1 MGLQMPN
8 EKQVLDEKKICF
20 ILCMDDQELVEESAR
35 YIHRLTVPE
44 GYVVELLVCRAAGSV
59 AAAYNDA
66 MEKTDAKYKV
76 YLRPGVFLIYTG
88 FLERMLNI
96 FTKHKKAGMLGLV
109 GNRSLAEDGC
119 PFSDGI
125 WRRAGG
131 YYAEEEDGRKRRF
144 FSRVADRYEKMT
156 VLDGLVL
163 MTQYDLP
170 WREDLFLGQDFY
182 DCAQS
187 LEFQKAGFEVGLPQM
202 EEPWCL
208 YDGEALES
216 AEYERWRSVFEQ
228 EYGSFY
234 RQGKNGRRAVYQFF
248 TGKESRLTV
257 PYPPLVTE
265 EETDYI
271 VFATK
276 KGVESRF
283 WDVLYRREWTAEGMH
298 EKLGHYDCCT
308 QLDENEII
316 TGKLFDA
323 GNGGE
328 EITEPYPSRT
338 RVPSFSEIP
347 DVKFDETKII
357 PTKKGGAYAYKHNPV
372 LRGGPYEG
380 RPLLLSIGMPVS
392 NQIATIDRCLSHIRP
407 LLDQLDAEL
416 VIVDTGS
423 TDGTVEV
430 CRGYGARIVEFPW
443 CDNMSAARNQAVYHS
458 RGLWYMSIDDDE
470 WFEDVEDILKFFQTG
485 AYRDFDAATYI
496 QRNYFYES
504 GEGYQDNH
512 TMRMAKCTPYLHF
525 EGRIHDLLK
534 GMPENGKSAQLL
546 SYVHHYGFVHDDAQK
561 VREKYARNINILLQ
575 DVYEYPENLRFQYQ
589 MANELANSGYYEM
602 AVPFFIRGISMQKES
617 FGTEF
622 WGRLQAV
629 DLVNAARVADV
640 KSVLPTVAL
649 VKDMYAYTEAEQAYF
664 AYLSME
670 AVLELERHEEALA
683 YYRKYREAR
692 AAYEKSPERS
702 NGETPT
708 RLYVCNNDSYKM
720 DAEVM
725 AFSAYVA
732 LHMQEEALKA
742 AAVIEPETVYAKKRL
757 LLRYLFAAELEVF
770 EKLRDK
776 LPEEWY
782 RDHSLAM
789 MQGCWAYVRAK
800 TGNTAPK
807 QEEAAGRL
815 NCLLGRLDVPSL
827 QRNLFE
833 KGKEMSEELPDYLLE
848 YLLDAE
854 AETLGVLEAC
864 FYAELL
870 RTRIT
875 EQAEDLPVFFS
886 YVQLEGVFVDRYYAN
901 PQPGEEHAKE
911 GDNIQRDSAAAYEL
925 YLGLQSVGNVQELT
939 RHVETALKVYPD
951 FAVPVNHMLKWIF
964 EQRMI

>member
-1 MGLQMPN
+1 MQMPN
-8 EKQVLDEKKICF
+8 EKKVLDEKKICF
-20 ILCMDDQELVEESAR
+20 ILSTDDQGLAEEAAR
-35 YIHRLTVPE
+35 YVRRLTVPE
-44 GYVVELLVCRAAGSV
+44 GYAVELLADSVADSV

-96 FTKHKKAGMLGLV
+96 FTRHKKAGMLGLV

-119 PFSDGI
+119 PFSDGG

-131 YYAEEEDGRKRRF
+131 YYEEAEDGRKCRF
-144 FSRVADRYEKMT
+144 FSRVTDRYEKMT

-187 LEFQKAGFEVGLPQM
+187 LEFQRAGFEVGLPQM

-228 EYGSFY
+228 EYGSLY
-234 RQGKNGRRAVYQFF
+234 RQGKNGRRAVYQIF
-248 TGKESRLTV
+248 TGKESHLTV

-271 VFATK
+271 AFTTR
-276 KGVESRF
+276 KGVASRF
-283 WDVLYRREWTAEGMH
+283 WDVLYRREWTAEGIH
-298 EKLGHYDCCT
+298 EKLEHYDRCVE
-308 QLDENEII
+308 LDENEII

-323 GNGGE
+323 ETGE
-328 EITEPYPSRT
+328 KEGTETYPSRT
-338 RVPSFSEIP
+338 RIPSFSEIP

-372 LRGGPYEG
+372 LKGGPYEG

-458 RGLWYMSIDDDE
+458 KGLWYMSIDDDE

-485 AYRDFDAATYI
+485 AYRDFGAATYI

-512 TMRMAKCTPYLHF
+512 TIRMSKWTPYLHF
-525 EGRIHDLLK
+525 EGRIHDMLK
-534 GMPENGKSAQLL
+534 GMPEAGKVAQLL
-546 SYVHHYGFVHDDAQK
+546 SYAHHYGFVHDDAQK

-602 AVPFFIRGISMQKES
+602 AAPFFIRGISMQKES
-617 FGTEF
+617 VGTEF

-629 DLVNAARVADV
+629 DLVNAAHAIDM

-649 VKDMYAYTEAEQAYF
+649 VKDMYGYTEAEEAYL

-670 AVLELERHEEALA
+670 AALELERYGEVLV
-683 YYRKYREAR
+683 YYRKYREALS
-692 AAYEKSPERS
+692 AYEKSPVRS
-702 NGETPT
+702 NSETLT

-725 AFSAYVA
+725 AFSACVA
-732 LHMQEEALKA
+732 LHMQEEALEA
-742 AAVIEPETVYAKKRL
+742 AAVIEPETVYAKKGSL
-757 LLRYLFAAELEVF
+757 ARYLFEAEQEVF
-770 EKLRDK
+770 EKLCDR

-782 RDHSLAM
+782 RDHSQAM
-789 MQGCWAYVRAK
+789 MRGCRVYACSK
-800 TGNTAPK
+800 TDNTAPK
-807 QEEAAGRL
+807 QAEAVVRINYLLSRL
-815 NCLLGRLDVPSL
+815 GIPFL
-827 QRNLFE
+827 QLNLFE

-848 YLLDAE
+848 YLLDVE
-854 AETLGVLEAC
+854 AETLGVREAC

-870 RTRIT
+870 RDRIT
-875 EQAEDLPVFFS
+875 ERTEDMPVFFS

-911 GDNIQRDSAAAYEL
+911 GDNIQRDAAAAYEL
-925 YLGLQSVGNVQELT
+925 YLGLKSAGNVQELT

-964 EQRMI
+964 EQKMI

>member
-1 MGLQMPN
+1 MLD

-20 ILCMDDQELVEESAR
+20 ILCTDDQGLAEESAR

-44 GYVVELLVCRAAGSV
+44 GYAVELLVDRAADSV

-66 MEKTDAKYKV
+66 MEKTNAKYKV

-96 FTKHKKAGMLGLV
+96 FIRHKKVGMLGLV

-131 YYAEEEDGRKRRF
+131 YYAEEADGRKRRF
-144 FSRVADRYEKMT
+144 FSRVADRYEKMM

-163 MTQYDLP
+163 MTQYDLS
-170 WREDLFLGQDFY
+170 WRGDLFLGQDFY

-187 LEFQKAGFEVGLPQM
+187 LEFQKAGFEVGLPRM

-208 YDGEALES
+208 YDGDTLES

-228 EYGSFY
+228 EYGTLY
-234 RQGKNGRRAVYQFF
+234 RQGKNGRRAVYQIF
-248 TGKESRLTV
+248 TGKESHLTV

-265 EETDYI
+265 EGTDYI
-271 VFATK
+271 AFTTQ
-276 KGVESRF
+276 KGVTSSF
-283 WDVLYRREWTAEGMH
+283 WDVLYRREWTAEGIH
-298 EKLGHYDCCT
+298 EKLGSYACCT
-308 QLDENEII
+308 ELDENEII
-316 TGKLFDA
+316 TGRLFDA
-323 GNGGE
+323 EDRGNE
-328 EITEPYPSRT
+328 STEPYPSRT
-338 RVPSFSEIP
+338 RIPSFSEIP
-347 DVKFDETKII
+347 DAKFDETKII
-357 PTKKGGAYAYKHNPV
+357 PTKKGGAYAYEHNPV

-407 LLDQLDAEL
+407 LLDELDAEL

-430 CRGYGARIVEFPW
+430 CRNYGARIVEFPW
-443 CDNMSAARNQAVYHS
+443 CDNMSAARNRAVYHS
-458 RGLWYMSIDDDE
+458 RGLWYLSIDDDE
-470 WFEDVEDILKFFQTG
+470 WFEDVEDILKFFRTG
-485 AYRDFDAATYI
+485 AYRNFDAATYI

-512 TMRMAKCTPYLHF
+512 TMRMAKWTPYLHF
-525 EGRIHDLLK
+525 EGRIHDKLK
-534 GMPENGKSAQLL
+534 GMPKTGKTAQLL

-561 VREKYARNINILLQ
+561 VREKYARNISILLQ

-589 MANELANSGYYEM
+589 MANELANVGYYEM
-602 AVPFFIRGISMQKES
+602 AAPFFIRGLSMQRES
-617 FGTEF
+617 VGAEF

-629 DLVNAARVADV
+629 DLVNAVHSIDM
-640 KSVLPTVAL
+640 KSILPTVAL
-649 VKDMYAYTEAEQAYF
+649 VKDRYDYTEAEQAYL
-664 AYLSME
+664 AYSSVE
-670 AVLELERHEEALA
+670 AALELERYEAALA
-683 YYRKYREAR
+683 YYREYREAL
-692 AAYEKSPERS
+692 AAYEKSPTRS
-702 NGETPT
+702 NSETLT

-732 LHMQEEALKA
+732 LHMQEKALEA
-742 AAVIEPETVYAKKRL
+742 AAVIEPETVYARKRSL
-757 LLRYLFAAELEVF
+757 VRYLFMAEPAVF
-770 EKLRDK
+770 EKLCDK
-776 LPEEWY
+776 LPEGWY
-782 RDHSLAM
+782 TDYSMAM
-789 MQGCWAYVRAK
+789 MQGCWAYVRDK
-800 TGNTAPK
+800 KDNTEPK
-807 QEEAAGRL
+807 QEEAIARL
-815 NCLLGRLDVPSL
+815 NYLLDRLSVSSL
-827 QRNLFE
+827 QLNLFE

-854 AETLGVLEAC
+854 AETLGTRETC

-870 RTRIT
+870 LDRIT

-901 PQPGEEHAKE
+901 PRSGEEHARE
-911 GDNIQRDSAAAYEL
+911 GDNIQRDAAAAYEL
-925 YLGLQSVGNVQELT
+925 YLGLQSAGNVQELT

-951 FAVPVNHMLKWIF
+951 FAVQVNHLLKWIF
-964 EQRMI
+964 EQRMV